1 MNPINLLFQFFKKR
15 TDLTLPVFDL
25 EKIKC
30 YFENNEVNPAYHVLT
45 EQTCTD
51 LNFDEFFI
59 RVNKT
64 SSCVGQQYLYDRLR
78 RIPHES
84 EIAGFENIVQY
95 LKNNTEFAERCRK
108 HLSGLTHHDTYYI
121 CSLFHDRTPTLS
133 RMMTIVI
140 RILQFMPLLFTAIF
154 IIFPK
159 VVWIL
164 FFVGF
169 FITNMV
175 FHYRNKQI
183 LFVYLYSIPQF
194 LKLVPIARKLSLET
208 ALDKIHTDIKDRLQS
223 LQSLIRHLSRFKF
236 DVKIENDYFALVWGL
251 KELVNIFFLSE
262 PNFLFRSFRLM
273 DEKRMDIEAVFNYV
287 GHIDMLLSTAYL
299 QKNLPYYC
307 KPQWT
312 EAGLQMTDIYH
323 PLIEQCIP
331 NTLNTVGK
339 SVLLTG
345 SNMSGKSTFIRTVSL
360 NMLSAQTLDLCFAR
374 SFSGRRMKIHSAINL
389 YDNISESQSF
399 YMKEVLTVKGMLEE
413 SYQCGYNLFV
423 LDEIYKGTNTLE
435 RIAAGKAVL
444 SALAENGNMVFA
456 STHDI
461 ELADLLAD
469 EYELYHF
476 CEQIEQNYLHFDY
489 LLKRGKLK
497 HRNAI
502 KLLEIEGYPKN
513 VIAEANTIV
522 EKFITLNE

>member
-1 MNPINLLFQFFKKR
+1 MNPINILFRFFKKR
-15 TDLTLPVFDL
+15 TDLKLPIFDL
-25 EKIKC
+25 AKIKC
-30 YFENNEVNPAYHVLT
+30 YFENNAASPAYQVLT
-45 EQTCTD
+45 EQTCKD

-59 RVNKT
+59 RINKT

-84 EIAGFENIVQY
+84 EIAGCDNVIQY

-108 HLSGLTHHDTYYI
+108 HLSMLTHHDAYYI
-121 CSLFHDRTPTLS
+121 CSLFHDKYPTLS
-133 RMMTIVI
+133 TTMALVI

-154 IIFPK
+154 IILPK
-159 VVWIL
+159 GIWIL
-164 FFVGF
+164 LIVGF
-169 FITNMV
+169 FITNIV
-175 FHYRNKQI
+175 FHYRNKRI

-208 ALDKIHTDIKDRLQS
+208 AFGNIHPDIKDRLQS
-223 LQSLIRHLSRFKF
+223 LQSLVRHLSRFKF
-236 DVKIENDYFALVWGL
+236 DVKLENDIVAMVWAL
-251 KELVNIFFLSE
+251 KEFVNIFFLSE
-262 PNFLFRSFRLM
+262 PNALFRSLRLM
-273 DEKRMDIEAVFNYV
+273 DVKRKDIEAVFNYV
-287 GHIDMLLSTAYL
+287 GHIDILLSTAYL
-299 QKNLPYYC
+299 QEDLPYYC

-312 EAGLQMTDIYH
+312 DAGLQMTDIYH
-323 PLIEQCIP
+323 PLVEQCVP
-331 NTLNTVGK
+331 NTLNTDGK

-345 SNMSGKSTFIRTVSL
+345 SNMSGKTTFIRTVSL

-374 SFSGRRMKIHSAINL
+374 SFIGRRMKIHSAINL
-389 YDNISESQSF
+389 HDNLSESQSF
-399 YMKEVLTVKGMLEE
+399 YMKEVLAVKDMLEE
-413 SYQCGYNLFV
+413 SHQGHNLFV

-435 RIAAGKAVL
+435 RIAASKAVL
-444 SALAENGNMVFA
+444 SALAGNGNMVFA

-476 CEQIEQNYLHFDY
+476 CEQIEQNRLYFDY
-489 LLKRGKLK
+489 LLKRGKLN

-502 KLLEIEGYPKN
+502 KLLEIEGYPKS

-522 EKFITLNE
+522 EKL